1 MMPFDALPKESKKAR
16 YIRPLNLL
24 IHNTDEIQLSGIVVK
39 LYVSTF
45 HRDELN
51 IIFSNNRKNKLNLV
65 QS

>member
-1 MMPFDALPKESKKAR
+1 MPFDALPKESKKAR

-24 IHNTDEIQLSGIVVK
+24 IQLSGIVVK

>member
-16 YIRPLNLL
+16 YIRSLNLL
-24 IHNTDEIQLSGIVVK
+24 IQLSGIVVK